1 MAYDH
6 QRVQHDAENA
16 RRYLEQAIPQLRDP
30 LEVRNLSFAVEFF
43 VEGNMPYLAMVLAE
57 TAKEELKRLRLY
69 DRAIQV
75 WGPYS
80 QMDMAIE
87 ECAELIFSLM
97 KYRREGYSDEIAPSV
112 IEEIADV
119 EIMCGQLRRLF
130 DAHEI
135 QVEHVKSEK
144 LQNLERMMGE
154 AEGKE
159 KS

>member
-1 MAYDH
+1 MAYEY

-69 DRAIQV
+69 DRAIRV
-75 WGPYS
+75 WGHDS
-80 QMDMAIE
+80 QMAMAIE
-87 ECAELIFSLM
+87 ECAELI
-97 KYRREGYSDEIAPSV
+97 KAIQKHRRNGYCDETAQSI

-135 QVEHVKSEK
+135 QVEHVKSKK
-144 LQNLERMMGE
+144 LRCLERMIDE

>member
-1 MAYDH
+1 
-6 QRVQHDAENA
+6 
-16 RRYLEQAIPQLRDP
+16 
-30 LEVRNLSFAVEFF
+30 
-43 VEGNMPYLAMVLAE
+43 
-57 TAKEELKRLRLY
+57 
-69 DRAIQV
+69 
-75 WGPYS
+75 
-80 QMDMAIE
+80 MDMAIE

-144 LQNLERMMGE
+144 LQNLERMMDE